1 MNHLCISNYNTEL
14 LWLGDY
20 KNSYTIYDRSDNLD
34 LKIKYPITKSPNV
47 GYNIYDILTFIIDNY
62 ENIPEVTTFCK
73 GNIFP
78 RHLQKE
84 KFEELM
90 NNKFF
95 TPLFDYTLH
104 TPYMPV
110 CMFSSDG
117 MWSEI
122 NNDWYLNESKPKKY
136 FSSYNSFLEF
146 IFENPIKPSYV
157 TFAPGANY
165 VVPKNYITKYNI
177 EFYINLRKFVEH
189 HQFSVESHIIE
200 RALPTIWLGNFKIN
214 QNMKKILSL

>member
-1 MNHLCISNYNTEL
+1 
-14 LWLGDY
+14 
-20 KNSYTIYDRSDNLD
+20 
-34 LKIKYPITKSPNV
+34 
-47 GYNIYDILTFIIDNY
+47 
-62 ENIPEVTTFCK
+62 
-73 GNIFP
+73 
-78 RHLQKE
+78 
-84 KFEELM
+84 M

-95 TPLFDYTLH
+95 TPLFDYSLH
-104 TPYMPV
+104 TPNIPV

-122 NNDWYLNESKPKKY
+122 NNNWYLNEGKPKKY

-146 IFENPIKPSYV
+146 IFENPIKPLYV

-214 QNMKKILSL
+214 QNMKKIL